1 MIPLWKIQREVM
13 RIGAQIKNLP
23 TAIVDLYEL
32 TQEPKLRR
40 AHFAKLH
47 ERIALTDG
55 QAPETDRV
63 AILLIYQPAGLA
75 ESTIILCQDL
85 INNGFSPFVVTNS
98 PLSDTDSTKL
108 EAWCWKLMTR
118 SNFGYDF
125 GGYQD
130 ALFALRK
137 IKTDLDYLIVMND
150 SVWLEFTPDL
160 WVRLS
165 EIDADVVGLIQEDK
179 ILSTQTSD
187 KHVDYRNIQS
197 YFYVFM
203 CGAWTSHWFW
213 KFWTDYKMTSNK
225 KRTIK
230 RGEIGFSN
238 FLFSHNVKLKALI
251 SRNSFI
257 EKIQNCDV
265 DMMHSMLTFSAYGG
279 KRLEQEKFQLLSR
292 ADGSEIWRLQALH
305 HVETSLMRE
314 PLNATYWVSVC
325 KVFDINLIKKNKDHL
340 YCRMRRAYHDAH
352 EAGFAKQL
360 RPVTA
365 SELAKSVAAEKT
377 IIDGLR

>member
-118 SNFGYDF
+118 PNFGYDF

-130 ALFALRK
+130 ALLTLRNLVPDANAA
-137 IKTDLDYLIVMND
+137 IIMND
-150 SVWLEFTPDL
+150 SVWLNMDQALIAMLQGAPT
-160 WVRLS
+160 
-165 EIDADVVGLIQEDK
+165 AVVGLVQESKLRTDNK
-179 ILSTQTSD
+179 NNLS
-187 KHVDYRNIQS
+187 VDLQNLQS
-197 YFYVFM
+197 YFYFIHR
-203 CGAWTSHWFW
+203 GFW
-213 KFWTDYKMTSNK
+213 QDPQFWRFWQDYMMVSSK

-230 RGEIGFSN
+230 AGELGFTKYLVAN
-238 FLFSHNVKLKALI
+238 DIPHQALI
-251 SRNSFI
+251 SKTQFLDQIKTKNSDYLRFVLRYAVYTNPHLAAERDALI
-257 EKIQNCDV
+257 ACQNPSASWHEATQAHIRQTLIQ
-265 DMMHSMLTFSAYGG
+265 
-279 KRLEQEKFQLLSR
+279 
-292 ADGSEIWRLQALH
+292 
-305 HVETSLMRE
+305 E
-314 PLNATYWVSVC
+314 PLNGSFWVAACDMFGVT
-325 KVFDINLIKKNKDHL
+325 VIKKNKDAL
-340 YCRMRRAYHDAH
+340 PEQMRKAFLAAH
-352 EAGFAKQL
+352 QDGAIAL
-360 RPVTA
+360 SPDI
-365 SELAKSVAAEKT
+365 AAE
-377 IIDGLR
+377 IAASLRRD

>member
-118 SNFGYDF
+118 PNFGYDF

-197 YFYVFM
+197 YF
-203 CGAWTSHWFW
+203 
-213 KFWTDYKMTSNK
+213 
-225 KRTIK
+225 
-230 RGEIGFSN
+230 
-238 FLFSHNVKLKALI
+238 
-251 SRNSFI
+251 
-257 EKIQNCDV
+257 
-265 DMMHSMLTFSAYGG
+265 
-279 KRLEQEKFQLLSR
+279 
-292 ADGSEIWRLQALH
+292 
-305 HVETSLMRE
+305 
-314 PLNATYWVSVC
+314 
-325 KVFDINLIKKNKDHL
+325 
-340 YCRMRRAYHDAH
+340 
-352 EAGFAKQL
+352 
-360 RPVTA
+360 
-365 SELAKSVAAEKT
+365 
-377 IIDGLR
+377 

>member
-55 QAPETDRV
+55 QAPEIDRV
-63 AILLIYQPAGLA
+63 AILLIYQSAGLA

-118 SNFGYDF
+118 PNFGYDF

-137 IKTDLDYLIVMND
+137 IKTHLDYLIVMND

-179 ILSTQTSD
+179 IFSTQTSE

-197 YFYVFM
+197 YLYSAFGK
-203 CGAWTSHWFW
+203 GADMIHPP
-213 KFWTDYKMTSNK
+213 
-225 KRTIK
+225 
-230 RGEIGFSN
+230 
-238 FLFSHNVKLKALI
+238 KLDE
-251 SRNSFI
+251 S
-257 EKIQNCDV
+257 Q
-265 DMMHSMLTFSAYGG
+265 T
-279 KRLEQEKFQLLSR
+279 
-292 ADGSEIWRLQALH
+292 
-305 HVETSLMRE
+305 E
-314 PLNATYWVSVC
+314 PLGILRFKFLPKSSKQPGKLSKSWGVAHYSPPPLY
-325 KVFDINLIKKNKDHL
+325 LI
-340 YCRMRRAYHDAH
+340 
-352 EAGFAKQL
+352 
-360 RPVTA
+360 
-365 SELAKSVAAEKT
+365 AA
-377 IIDGLR
+377 